1 MTILSEFKNM
11 LEDPEEDV
19 RVDTLIKTPTD
30 RAVYEKWIQIFNTI
44 TPFSIPQG
52 VSIIDSSY
60 KMSKRDCI
68 VLLAYIKFFEQKL
81 SKMKGEN
88 SEMEKL
94 FKEMNNM
101 TEEMQGP
108 EVEGKGDNSDGMFG

>member
-1 MTILSEFKNM
+1 MTIISEFKKM
-11 LEDPEEDV
+11 LEDPEEDL
-19 RVDTLIKTPTD
+19 RVDTLIKTPTE

-68 VLLAYIKFFEQKL
+68 VLLAYIKFFEQRL
-81 SKMKGEN
+81 GKM
-88 SEMEKL
+88 
-94 FKEMNNM
+94 KEMNESDDFKKM
-101 TEEMQGP
+101 FETLTEA
-108 EVEGKGDNSDGMFG
+108 DGIEEENIYDGTMFG